1 MRDRFR
7 SAWDA
12 VGCLPAQQHIAG
24 TKSQLNQGT
33 NKKHKITRK
42 CDGFKNM
49 IAPKCALPVPMMY
62 IPSCQTPPTPT
73 TQRTTAVRITVA
85 VSPAARIITQSPLSK
100 HQITQ
105 HTGRKRFFLF
115 LHLLLFFAH
124 PPQRPPGGWRQAT
137 VFDGSLHA
145 IKTRVP
151 PGELGGEHERSYG
164 RDNAGQIL
172 TLPST
177 KRFRGERVYRC
188 SSHHNDNSRQIST
201 LASTPVESQ
210 VGCSSY
216 HTKTIRLVGYGYIN
230 YTFLRVRTKN
240 KDRFLASAYF
250 GRVFRT
256 LREVWRPCCPDD
268 KGTSC
273 HHASKRATTLLT

>member
-1 MRDRFR
+1 MCVARAHDVHSLVPNSANPHNPTYNCSAYHRCRF
-7 SAWDA
+7 
-12 VGCLPAQQHIAG
+12 AG
-24 TKSQLNQGT
+24 GT
-33 NKKHKITRK
+33 NHDTIT
-42 CDGFKNM
+42 
-49 IAPKCALPVPMMY
+49 
-62 IPSCQTPPTPT
+62 
-73 TQRTTAVRITVA
+73 
-85 VSPAARIITQSPLSK
+85 PLKTSK

-177 KRFRGERVYRC
+177 KRFRGERVSRC